1 MKEVIRTVVI
11 VLLIVVAFYYAF
23 IVDKVNNRMD
33 FLNIQDS
40 IHVEANDKFY
50 RNLHDLELQFVGR
63 GKHIKAFQDS
73 LEALN
78 GRLELTAALFNEK
91 LDSLALIFSEFRMN
105 TETALEILKTDNE
118 DVSARLSKFQRQTNR
133 SITDLQTYL
142 SRLNRELGEL
152 DTRVKAVEP
161 VDEKEKKSRR

>member
-11 VLLIVVAFYYAF
+11 VLLIVAAFYYAF

-33 FLNIQDS
+33 FLNTQDS
-40 IHVEANDKFY
+40 IHVEINDKLN
-50 RNLHDLELQFVGR
+50 RNLHDLELKFIGR
-63 GKHIKAFQDS
+63 GKHIHQFRRDLKQLDYKLDETSAIFQS
-73 LEALN
+73 
-78 GRLELTAALFNEK
+78 K

-105 TETALEILKTDNE
+105 TETALDILKTEHE

-142 SRLNRELGEL
+142 SRLNRELGDLE
-152 DTRVKAVEP
+152 TKVKEIESP
-161 VDEKEKKSRR
+161 KKTKR